1 MREGQAPQRLACACV
16 SNRSPLDGGFCC
28 SVNLSLANP
37 IGIPPVRNSKIAIAL
52 PNEAATKGQLRHR
65 NGKLEGKPK
74 RTPKRARPCPAER
87 RDYQKRDQG
96 ELGARH
102 KRHPTISHRILFA
115 RAPPRNSDPPLR
127 RMALNVH

>member
-1 MREGQAPQRLACACV
+1 MRERRNRWSEVREGQAPQRLACACV

-52 PNEAATKGQLRHR
+52 PNEAASKGQLRHR

-74 RTPKRARPCPAER
+74 RTPKREQGLVRRNAVITRSETRASSAHGTSVTRP
-87 RDYQKRDQG
+87 
-96 ELGARH
+96 
-102 KRHPTISHRILFA
+102 
-115 RAPPRNSDPPLR
+115 
-127 RMALNVH
+127 